1 LTTDET
7 QTDNL
12 LDRLVLEIKAIS
24 LLYGSEI
31 ELREKLETRIIE
43 SHDESVG
50 RFVKALQ
57 IERPAETGKKLA
69 IALGELIMASILVIA
84 GAVVLVPTVSG
95 VNTLASLVQYF
106 AERTNGSVGGS
117 PLSPYLSF
125 VEFGVGILLML
136 SAFFALR
143 EAALNLKQAGLS
155 VKSGET

>member
-7 QTDNL
+7 QTDDL

-31 ELREKLETRIIE
+31 ELREKLETRIIK

-95 VNTLASLVQYF
+95 VNTLASLV
-106 AERTNGSVGGS
+106 
-117 PLSPYLSF
+117 
-125 VEFGVGILLML
+125 
-136 SAFFALR
+136 
-143 EAALNLKQAGLS
+143 
-155 VKSGET
+155 